1 MHFNPKQADADI
13 DHLAQAKTESVE
25 IRIQLTSEE
34 NLPQRGHVRVSLN
47 HVNILDV
54 NKRVI

>member
-13 DHLAQAKTESVE
+13 DQLAQTKNESVE

-34 NLPQRGHVRVSLN
+34 NLPQRGHVRVSLS
-47 HVNILDV
+47 HVNIWDV